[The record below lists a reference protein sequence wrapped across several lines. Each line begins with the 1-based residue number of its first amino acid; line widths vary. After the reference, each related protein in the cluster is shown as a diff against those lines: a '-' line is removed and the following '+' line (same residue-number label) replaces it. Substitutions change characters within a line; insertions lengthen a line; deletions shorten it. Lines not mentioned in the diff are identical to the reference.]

1 MLRPPVL
8 HNIHDSG
15 THPKSDM
22 FECGRIYSMFVVQ
35 LELSI
40 KAFDFV
46 LELECAGHH
55 DTLLI
60 EALLAPS

>member
-1 MLRPPVL
+1 
-8 HNIHDSG
+8 
-15 THPKSDM
+15 
-22 FECGRIYSMFVVQ
+22 MFVVQ